1 MLTRQQNLHQFQKYL
16 IRRRFLSLSALAIFA
31 LFLSSCSSIS
41 PITKRL
47 NPFTE
52 KEIILRGVP
61 KNATE
66 YVCNDNKH
74 FYLRMLNNNADAWL
88 IYPDHEVNLSQSP
101 SEKSTYTSG
110 AIRLNLNGDATTL
123 HDGEKIEY
131 SACKPKRMDVK

>member
-101 SEKSTYTSG
+101 SE
-110 AIRLNLNGDATTL
+110 
-123 HDGEKIEY
+123 
-131 SACKPKRMDVK
+131 